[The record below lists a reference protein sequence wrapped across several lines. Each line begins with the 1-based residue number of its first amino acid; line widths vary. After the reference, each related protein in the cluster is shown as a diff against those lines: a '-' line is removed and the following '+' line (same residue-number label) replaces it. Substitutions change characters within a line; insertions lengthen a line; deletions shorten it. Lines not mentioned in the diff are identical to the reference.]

1 MKQKIGILGGGQLG
15 KMLCLAAGN
24 WHLETFVLDKKGC
37 SAENY
42 CAHFI
47 EGDFKNYDDVLNFGR
62 LVDIITIEIEHVN
75 MGALKQLEHEGKQVY
90 PSSKSLSIIADKNW
104 QKIFYFQN
112 ELPSSRYVHYP
123 SKKKLLF
130 TLKENHQFPCVWK
143 SCEGGYDGKGVAVL
157 KSPAD
162 ANDLP
167 DVRCIVEEMVDIDKE
182 ICVMAA
188 RSMSGEI
195 AIYPPVEMVFEDK
208 ANLLDYQI
216 CPSNLSKKQITA
228 AKKMAKKLIQ
238 KLNIVGL
245 LAVEMFLTKSG
256 EILINESAPRPHNS
270 GHHTIEA
277 CVTSQY
283 EQLLRCILNL
293 PLGSTK
299 IKSPSVLWNI
309 LGAEGFSGEAK
320 VIGFEEALKIE
331 GAYFH
336 FYGKKTTQPFRKM
349 GHCTLLNKNSEK
361 SLDQVFKLKNILR
374 VVSE

>member
-1 MKQKIGILGGGQLG
+1 MNQKIGILGGGQLG
-15 KMLCLAAGN
+15 KMLCLAAAD
-24 WHLETFVLDKKGC
+24 WHLETYVLDKKGC

-47 EGDFKNYDDVLNFGR
+47 EGDFRNYNDVLNFGR
-62 LVDIITIEIEHVN
+62 LCDVITIEIEHVN
-75 MGALKQLEHEGKQVY
+75 IDALKQLEKEGKKVY
-90 PSSKSLSIIADKNW
+90 PSANALNIIADKGL
-104 QKIFYFQN
+104 QKIFYVKNKMPTSDFIFFN
-112 ELPSSRYVHYP
+112 S
-123 SKKKLLF
+123 KKLLIGY
-130 TLKENHQFPCVWK
+130 LEKENKFPCVWK
-143 SCEGGYDGKGVAVL
+143 SCRGGYDGKGVSIL
-157 KSPAD
+157 KSMQSLK
-162 ANDLP
+162 DLP
-167 DVRCIVEEMVDIDKE
+167 DVACIIEKLVDIEKE

-188 RSMSGEI
+188 RNVSGEI
-195 AIYPPVEMVFEDK
+195 VTYTPVEMVFDDK

-216 CPSNLSKKQITA
+216 CPANISRSQMLQAQKI
-228 AKKMAKKLIQ
+228 AKKLIK

-277 CVTSQY
+277 SMTSQY

-293 PLGSTK
+293 PPGDPK

-320 VIGFEEALKIE
+320 TVGFEEALKIS

-349 GHCTLLNKNSEK
+349 GHATVLNKNIDKALE
-361 SLDQVFKLKNILR
+361 DVFKLKNILT
-374 VVSE
+374 VET

>member
-47 EGDFKNYDDVLNFGR
+47 EGDFKNYDDVLSFGR

-112 ELPSSRYVHYP
+112 ELPSSQYVHYT

-130 TLKENHQFPCVWK
+130 SLKENHKFPCVWK

-157 KSPAD
+157 KSPTN

-167 DVRCIVEEMVDIDKE
+167 DVRCIVEELVDIDKE

-188 RSMSGEI
+188 RSVSGEI
-195 AIYPPVEMVFEDK
+195 AIYPPVEMVFDDK

-216 CPSNLSKKQITA
+216 CPANLSKKQITA
-228 AKKMAKKLIQ
+228 AKKTSKKLIQ

-320 VIGFEEALKIE
+320 VIGFEKALKIE

-336 FYGKKTTQPFRKM
+336 FYGKKMTQPFRKM
-349 GHCTLLNKNSEK
+349 GHCTLLNKNLEK
-361 SLDQVFKLKNILR
+361 ALEHVFKLKNILR